1 MENVNR
7 EIVITAEDR
16 DRLKKLIAKEREF
29 GKAGDSPEL
38 KALEEELNRASV
50 VLSEQIPPGTI
61 TMNSEFLLMDM
72 DSGEETTY
80 RLVYPENA
88 DFLEN
93 KISVIAPIGTAML
106 GYNEGDEIQWQVPS
120 GSVHLKIK
128 KVIYQPEAAGDFG
141 L

>member
-1 MENVNR
+1 VNR

-16 DRLKKLIAKEREF
+16 DRLKKLIAREREF
-29 GKAGDSPEL
+29 GKAGDSTEL
-38 KALEEELNRASV
+38 KSLEEELNRASV

-61 TMNSEFLLMDM
+61 TMNSEFMLMDM

-106 GYNEGDEIQWQVPS
+106 GYNEGDEIQWRVPS
-120 GSVHLKIK
+120 GSVRLKIK